1 MLFTGTSAEVLDE
14 FTKRMGERFKITGG
28 VDEATD
34 FCGLQIRRDWEQQ
47 TVTLHQRA
55 FAEML
60 VKKYN
65 LAEISKTEEAPY
77 LTGSTN
83 RLEPFEGDTVEWEQF
98 DYSMFIGDLT
108 WYSRTN
114 PGLAWRAHDL
124 ARFMQNPG
132 PEHIKAAKHVLRY
145 IYTHL
150 DAGLTYHGSDEVLMR
165 PYNHRNKLI
174 LAYDADFSHFGV
186 KACSGVVVMMNG
198 AAIAWKVRKQ
208 TTVSNNTAEAEVKS
222 CSVAIELIF
231 SMADLHGEFTHQT
244 HGSIRAIGDSQGAE
258 KQIVK
263 GLDSKACAPYKRSQA
278 YCEDAVARG
287 IIWMDHVEGSFNPA
301 DIFTKA
307 VPNIT
312 EFVYKVGVVNGSKP
326 GMCETTAVIAIKAAL

>member
-1 MLFTGTSAEVLDE
+1 
-14 FTKRMGERFKITGG
+14 MG
-28 VDEATD
+28 A
-34 FCGLQIRRDWEQQ
+34 Q
-47 TVTLHQRA
+47 
-55 FAEML
+55 
-60 VKKYN
+60 
-65 LAEISKTEEAPY
+65 S
-77 LTGSTN
+77 
-83 RLEPFEGDTVEWEQF
+83 RLEPFDGDTTEWEQF

-114 PGLAWRAHDL
+114 PALAWRAHDL

-132 PEHIKAAKHVLRY
+132 PEHIEAAKHVLRY

-174 LAYDADFSHFGV
+174 LAFDADFSHVGV

-198 AAIAWKVRKQ
+198 AAVAWKVRKQ

-222 CSVAIELIF
+222 CSVGTEIIL

-244 HGSIRAIGDSQGAE
+244 HGSVRAIGDSEGCL
-258 KQIVK
+258 KQILH
-263 GLDSKACAPYKRSQA
+263 GLDSKASAPYKRSQA

-287 IIWMDHVEGSFNPA
+287 LIWLDHVDGKFNPA

-307 VPNIT
+307 VSNIT
-312 EFVYKVGVVNGSKP
+312 EFMYKAGVVSGGKP
-326 GMCETTAVIAIKAAL
+326 DVYETAAVIKIKSIT

>member
-1 MLFTGTSAEVLDE
+1 M
-14 FTKRMGERFKITGG
+14 
-28 VDEATD
+28 
-34 FCGLQIRRDWEQQ
+34 
-47 TVTLHQRA
+47 TLHQRA
-55 FAEML
+55 FAALL

-65 LAEISKTEEAPY
+65 LVEITKTEEAAY
-77 LTGSTN
+77 LIGPPSQ
-83 RLEPFEGDTVEWEQF
+83 LDPFVGDTVEWEQF

-114 PGLAWRAHDL
+114 PALAWRAHDL

-174 LAYDADFSHFGV
+174 MAFDADFSHEGR

-222 CSVAIELIF
+222 CSVGTELIL
-231 SMADLHGEFTHQT
+231 SMKDLHGEFTHQT
-244 HGSIRAIGDSQGAE
+244 HGSVRAIGDSQGAE
-258 KQIVK
+258 KQVLH
-263 GLDSKACAPYKRSQA
+263 GLDSKASAPYKRSQA
-278 YCEDAVARG
+278 SCEDAVAQG
-287 IIWMDHVEGSFNPA
+287 LIWLDHVKGEFNPA

-312 EFVYKVGVVNGSKP
+312 EFMYKAGVVSGSKP
-326 GMCETTAVIAIKAAL
+326 DLYETAAVIAIKSAL